1 MPFDLSIRETQCVS
15 HIRVSGVYSMSGE
28 GHRRLFD
35 VIRRTCGPEHE
46 PEMIAVLVSKAFGT
60 GPFSVMPIRRN
71 CAITGHPVT
80 FAITDLS
87 HRKDDLVV
95 SSPRFS
101 GDKRIPVDLES
112 AGVFLAA
119 CTLKR
124 VNGRSDLDTY
134 EPDLFQHFLP
144 GCTRQTTSDSSCPKI
159 DVLHR
164 TLGHGFA
171 IRNIGELK
179 FSTGT

>member
-1 MPFDLSIRETQCVS
+1 M
-15 HIRVSGVYSMSGE
+15 
-28 GHRRLFD
+28 
-35 VIRRTCGPEHE
+35 
-46 PEMIAVLVSKAFGT
+46 A
-60 GPFSVMPIRRN
+60 
-71 CAITGHPVT
+71 
-80 FAITDLS
+80 FAITNLS

-95 SSPRFS
+95 SSSRFF
-101 GDKRIPVDLES
+101 GNKRIPVDLES

-119 CTLKR
+119 GALKR
-124 VNGRSDLDTY
+124 VNGRSDLDAD

-164 TLGHGFA
+164 SRGHGFA

-179 FSTGT
+179 SSTGT